1 MKQNL
6 ADVDTMMFFDEVV
19 EAHENMLLSK
29 MADAVAECRT
39 ADKMA
44 AVLSEDGEV
53 GLLRLLEIWAGM
65 QDGKEMAV
73 LEGSPAH
80 LLADVLAQVYAYV
93 ILHPFRD
100 PVGLALYVEMQ
111 HMMDSLMLGEW
122 FE

>member
-53 GLLRLLEIWAGM
+53 GLLAGRERDGRSGRQSGAPAGGCAGTGLRLCDSASLPRSGGIGSLCGAAAHDGRPDAGRM
-65 QDGKEMAV
+65 V
-73 LEGSPAH
+73 
-80 LLADVLAQVYAYV
+80 
-93 ILHPFRD
+93 
-100 PVGLALYVEMQ
+100 
-111 HMMDSLMLGEW
+111 
-122 FE
+122 

>member
-1 MKQNL
+1 MKQNI
-6 ADVDTMMFFDEVV
+6 ADMDTMMFFDEVV

-53 GLLRLLEIWAGM
+53 GLLQIWAGM
-65 QDGKEMAV
+65 QDGKGMAV

-100 PVGLALYVEMQ
+100 PVGLALYVELQ
-111 HMMDSLMLGEW
+111 HMMDGLMLGEW

>member
-1 MKQNL
+1 MKQNI
-6 ADVDTMMFFDEVV
+6 ADMDTMMFFDEVL

-65 QDGKEMAV
+65 QDGKGMAV
-73 LEGSPAH
+73 LEGCAAH
-80 LLADVLAQVYAYV
+80 LRADV
-93 ILHPFRD
+93 
-100 PVGLALYVEMQ
+100 VGE
-111 HMMDSLMLGEW
+111 G
-122 FE
+122 